1 LSQVRVED
9 EDAKLTEFFQLA
21 CRTSDINKMF
31 INDTLDSINFVKDHF
46 SSIQS
51 KEIHSSLAKLISEI
65 NIIPRVSF
73 PVNSLEYES
82 LTESNL
88 LESLNVLPY
97 SEKYTSNLKVFHES
111 PELTL
116 LIKNKSSLF
125 SESYL
130 DYPLE
135 NTQKYILRV

>member
-1 LSQVRVED
+1 MYFNS
-9 EDAKLTEFFQLA
+9 
-21 CRTSDINKMF
+21 
-31 INDTLDSINFVKDHF
+31 TLDSFDYLKDHF
-46 SSIQS
+46 SSIKS

-65 NIIPRVSF
+65 STIPSVCF
-73 PVNSLEYES
+73 PANSVEYDS